1 MACIDKQVFGKHG
14 GAQVVVVVK
23 MDVIYSDELPYGFSF
38 EVNGV
43 LVKGT
48 KKEEVEKKAV

>member
-1 MACIDKQVFGKHG
+1 MI
-14 GAQVVVVVK
+14 
-23 MDVIYSDELPYGFSF
+23 DVIYSDKLPYGLTF

-48 KKEEVEKKAV
+48 KEEEVKKAV